1 MKILIIMLNVGFVK
15 NAGEEGE
22 MKVKSHNYITG
33 KYRES
38 AHQEYN
44 LNLSLSENSYCCV
57 SYFVNSVNRIFEE
70 IGKFCFKMNVTLKRI
85 E

>member
-1 MKILIIMLNVGFVK
+1 MKILIILLNVGFVK

-44 LNLSLSENSYCCV
+44 
-57 SYFVNSVNRIFEE
+57 I
-70 IGKFCFKMNVTLKRI
+70 I
-85 E
+85 